1 MSEIDV
7 LVVGG
12 GPSGSTAAA
21 KLARAGLRVVLLE
34 AGTHPRAHVGE
45 SLLPG
50 IIPIL
55 GDIGVLPA
63 IEAAGFAHK
72 SGSTLWH
79 WGRTPAWDLWFAD
92 SDAYDHAWLVERAR
106 FDALLFEHARSC
118 GAEVHERARVDA
130 LLWEHGRV
138 VGAAWHRR
146 DDAAPEQLRARWVID
161 ASGQSALQGRAL
173 ALREPIDGFR
183 HQAMWAHFEGVTRLP
198 APRAEQALF
207 IAQPEQWWW
216 MFPLADGRTSIGVV
230 QLDATH
236 HHGPVRPDFDGE
248 LARCPELAALVQP
261 HGRRVSE
268 VRNERDW
275 SYRMREVAGPGWL
288 ASGDAAGFID
298 PVLSTGVMLALH
310 SGWHAARTIL
320 EIGGSGDE
328 SGALGRYREH
338 YAAMFGDLLRMVR
351 FYYQQNLHR
360 EDYFWESKRIL
371 LQQATELRPQKA
383 FVVLTSGLVQNLAL
397 GDLHTRGHA
406 RREQLAERGNPAI
419 DCSEPERLG
428 FVCLHLRHDDGVAD
442 TDGPDRG
449 TSIYVVVEPAAPA
462 EPTLFRTRNFHVNAI
477 APRHGNDPISV
488 PRLAGPL
495 RTVASWITALDVVD
509 DEPLAAFWTRTRAEL
524 AQRFAAGPDALAGFT
539 LVRAF
544 GE

>member
-1 MSEIDV
+1 MTELDV

-12 GPSGSTAAA
+12 GPAGSTAAA
-21 KLARAGLRVVLLE
+21 KLARAGLRVLLLE

-55 GDIGVLPA
+55 DDIGALPA
-63 IEAAGFAHK
+63 IAAAGFARK

-106 FDALLFEHARSC
+106 FDAILFEHARAS
-118 GAEVHERARVDA
+118 GATVHERARVRE
-130 LLWEHGRV
+130 LLWDDGRV
-138 VGAAWHRR
+138 VGARWHAREHGT
-146 DDAAPEQLRARWVID
+146 AQELRARWVID

-173 ALREPIDGFR
+173 GLRTPIDGLR
-183 HQAMWAHFEGVTRLP
+183 HQAMWAHFEGVARLP
-198 APRAEQALF
+198 PPRAEQALF
-207 IAQPEQWWW
+207 VAQPAQWWW

-230 QLDATH
+230 QLDAEH
-236 HHGPVRPDFDGE
+236 HRGPVRPDFDAE
-248 LARCPELAALVQP
+248 LARCPELAALVLP
-261 HGRRVSE
+261 HGRRVGE

-288 ASGDAAGFID
+288 AVGDAAGFID

-310 SGWHAARTIL
+310 SGWHAAVTAI
-320 EIGGSGDE
+320 EIIR
-328 SGALGRYREH
+328 GADQAAALARYRGH
-338 YAAMFGDLLRMVR
+338 YASMFDDLLRMVR

-371 LQQATELRPQKA
+371 LQEHTELRPRKA

-397 GDLHTRGHA
+397 DDLHARSQA
-406 RREQLAERGNPAI
+406 RREQLADDPAPPI
-419 DCSEPERLG
+419 DHADPDRLG
-428 FVCLHLRHDDGVAD
+428 FVCLHLRDAEGAPVQ
-442 TDGPDRG
+442 DGPDRG
-449 TSIYVVVEPAAPA
+449 TSVFVLIEPARAA
-462 EPTLFRTRNFHVNAI
+462 QPTLFRTRNFHVNAI

-495 RTVASWITALDVVD
+495 RTVGAWIDALDTVA
-509 DEPLAAFWTRTRAEL
+509 DEPLARFWRRSRAEL
-524 AQRFAAGPDALAGFT
+524 AVRFASDPVALGGFA